1 MFVVLPLWDYVSGYP
16 RIDEMLEF
24 SKSEDGYTPKL
35 FATGE
40 EAEAYKIELRE
51 YFHDKYDRLGHCH
64 EMITVIEIEDNP
76 KTKSA
81 NKKDG

>member
-1 MFVVLPLWDYVSGYP
+1 MCPVT
-16 RIDEMLEF
+16 LEF

-35 FATGE
+35 FATEE
-40 EAEAYKIELRE
+40 EADAYKFELRE
-51 YFHDKYDRLGHCH
+51 YFHDKYDRYGQCH
-64 EMITVIEIEDNP
+64 EMITVIEIEDEP